1 MYMHALLLYL
11 VTLLPCYP
19 TITIA
24 RSFAHPHSSANMT
37 VFSVHA
43 ADTKLG
49 CGNIF
54 AKTDFHY
61 DATEGRKDGALTAT
75 VQAESSRRKARER
88 AAYLILP

>member
-49 CGNIF
+49 CGNILQKQIF
-54 AKTDFHY
+54 TTMRRK
-61 DATEGRKDGALTAT
+61 EGRTAHL
-75 VQAESSRRKARER
+75 QLQYRQSRVEEKRVNVPP
-88 AAYLILP
+88 I